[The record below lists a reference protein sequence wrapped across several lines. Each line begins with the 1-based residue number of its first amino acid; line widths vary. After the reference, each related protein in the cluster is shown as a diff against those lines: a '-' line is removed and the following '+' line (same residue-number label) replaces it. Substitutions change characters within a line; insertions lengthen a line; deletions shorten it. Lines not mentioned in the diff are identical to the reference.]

1 MFASLS
7 AWQTSPRTST
17 CGRCYSYYR
26 RSTARIP
33 QPVDRTLPHI
43 CGVPHGLPGAG
54 ARLEAD
60 DSCGNSGTS
69 TCDGLCPVPYC
80 LQQPHHIKG
89 VSILRPY
96 QLHLCARGSD
106 GRSVDFGYVQ
116 RGTSQVR
123 VQVYT
128 WLFIST
134 VYLVCNV
141 WANLSYSVCC
151 GPSNTP
157 FAHEDE

>member
-1 MFASLS
+1 MFTSLS

-60 DSCGNSGTS
+60 DSCGNSGTA
-69 TCDGLCPVPYC
+69 TCDRLPYRTAYNS
-80 LQQPHHIKG
+80 PTTSR
-89 VSILRPY
+89 VSPSCV

-106 GRSVDFGYVQ
+106 GWSVNFGYVP
-116 RGTSQVR
+116 RGR

-141 WANLSYSVCC
+141 WVLSLILSVAILQTRRQVEQRKILL
-151 GPSNTP
+151 PLK
-157 FAHEDE
+157 